1 MSFTSNTPRSS
12 LSNSSP
18 SNSSPKNFK
27 RTFHSTTSR
36 PPLHQHSFLSQSKPM
51 PQTQLLQKSKSNV
64 EQLVSSNTPTP
75 PSSSQLSK
83 QSSYE
88 STRSWKS
95 SRPNT
100 NIVRKY
106 ETRDLII
113 DGDVVYYATIDALV
127 DYVCDT
133 SRCDTNMRD
142 TFIYTFSCV
151 CDQNIILQKLYDKYM
166 DNCNNE
172 NITKPIIYIV
182 TKWVTLMWNDDNDKT
197 TSLLHSFI
205 KILINQDN
213 VVDAQKIR
221 DGIERKV
228 HIKPTQ
234 EDMGV
239 GESLYKKSLD
249 FLSIDARQL
258 ALQMTLIESELFYQI
273 KPAELYSWNKKDRDI
288 TSPNVFKFVQH
299 FNSMNWV
306 FVSLLL
312 DAIDVSSRV
321 SVARHIL
328 HIANEFLSLNNFDG
342 VMQIVGAFNCAAIHR
357 LKVTKSFLGNEA
369 NNILNE
375 IEKLTSSQKN
385 FKAFRQKHNEA
396 TNSGIPYLGM
406 FLTDMFFTDDMSSS
420 KISAFKSMQNKT
432 ETTLVNVDKCRKLG
446 NVIRDVIRFQH
457 TPYHIKKSNRIYS
470 FITELITNA
479 PISEQKQFERSQ
491 EIESRDFIK
500 QCTNLTLPHVYD
512 LEHTPRYTILRVSSM
527 DEDKKTIQSD
537 EVVVWLLL
545 PPSDTC
551 YNYPVRVVVNP
562 NVLIRDIIKDTRSTN
577 YQFVLAPTKLLQV
590 GVHLSDQITVG
601 EALIQTTDYRNDPHD
616 FFAIFSNHDAI
627 SLLYLSKRGS
637 PQFMLKFK
645 TIVDP
650 TKPLAHCIPS
660 LVHLFQTETDEFA
673 FLLLDKSNK
682 PHVWVNPFAK
692 ASICCDVSR
701 LVVFPVIFIGVQKQT
716 ILKRCTP
723 HPLNDTIIY
732 VMSCMGLSTKKL
744 TTHSA
749 FNEYK
754 VILSDGFLFLFKDK
768 KKPVKV
774 LNLGYYQLR
783 LLVNPKTRKP
793 TILLTKAIKIS
804 SNIDVPTYAILT
816 ENTQDTLQWFNTFA
830 DICISNADKRMIG
843 VDIDNV
849 NGMYY
854 EELLDKLYL
863 SPSLTNATDLFDIS
877 KISSFSIASD
887 YEDTSNVHSFS
898 IAELSQILIIALT
911 FIPTPFITTQTLG
924 VIHTGSIQF
933 GSIIKERIAI
943 GICRV
948 LTKWSNGKRNA
959 IDGIIRILANAFFGN
974 EHLINEAS
982 AAIPVIA
989 KKPIPDE
996 NICFCQVKQTEEVS
1010 LLKDVDKEMFMDVVS
1025 EILVELSGIRTI
1037 ENGQI
1042 GSKKVMSKYMK
1053 TISKQTTRETM
1064 NFDVNGIPTNLVRL
1078 VIYNNKDDDWG
1089 DDKDDL
1095 LNDDKDDIVDDDKDI
1110 SHIPND
1116 EVQAFCAEN
1125 DFVTHFQQV
1134 DKATMNNFYH
1144 FKQSLVTFQP
1154 QEKQKYNF
1162 QQQSTKFIRTTEES
1176 NEQQTFLKQL
1186 LHKRSYCIEFP

>member
-1 MSFTSNTPRSS
+1 MLLQKKGIECSRIILGWGDSKHWRKEH
-12 LSNSSP
+12 
-18 SNSSPKNFK
+18 PKDCDNKGNIQQITIPTFSHNITHSQYHGFK
-27 RTFHSTTSR
+27 PVKQTTHSTLALSSDMFCSVDSPLSSTSSFIPSEKT
-36 PPLHQHSFLSQSKPM
+36 PPASPEANSPHQKSFKMNEMRQQP
-51 PQTQLLQKSKSNV
+51 LQKSKSNV
-64 EQLVSSNTPTP
+64 EQMVSSQPTTTLASESLGIN
-75 PSSSQLSK
+75 SSSKLRG
-83 QSSYE
+83 
-88 STRSWKS
+88 STKSWKS

-100 NIVRKY
+100 TVVRKF

-113 DGDVVYYATIDALV
+113 EDNVVYYATIDALV

-133 SRCDTNMRD
+133 NRCDIDMRD

-151 CDQNIILQKLYDKYM
+151 CDQNFILHKLYDKFVETSF
-166 DNCNNE
+166 DVEFTNS
-172 NITKPIIYIV
+172 IVYIV
-182 TKWVTLMWNDDNDKT
+182 TKWISLMWNDQDPKT
-197 TSLLHSFI
+197 TSILQSFVSLLVTENYHKEARF
-205 KILINQDN
+205 
-213 VVDAQKIR
+213 IR
-221 DGIERKV
+221 DVIEGK
-228 HIKPTQ
+228 INTTPTQ
-234 EDMGV
+234 ENIIV
-239 GESLYKKSLD
+239 SESLYKKSLD
-249 FLSIDARQL
+249 FLSIDAKQL
-258 ALQMTLIESELFYQI
+258 ALQMTLIELNS
-273 KPAELYSWNKKDRDI
+273 ELYSWNKKDRGV
-288 TSPNVFKFVQH
+288 TSPNVFKFVHH

-312 DAIDVSSRV
+312 DTNDVSSRV

-328 HIANEFLSLNNFDG
+328 YIAKEFLSLNNFDG
-342 VMQIVGAFNCAAIHR
+342 VMQIVSAFNCAAIHR
-357 LKVTKSFLGNEA
+357 LKITKSFLGNEA

-375 IEKLTSSQKN
+375 IEQLTSSQSN

-420 KISAFKSMQNKT
+420 QISAFKSMQNKT

-446 NVIRDVIRFQH
+446 NVIKGIIRFQH
-457 TPYHIKKSNRIYS
+457 TPYQINESDRIYS
-470 FITELITNA
+470 FITALINT
-479 PISEQKQFERSQ
+479 PPLSEQKQFEQSQ
-491 EIESRDFIK
+491 KVESRDFIK
-500 QCTNLTLPHVYD
+500 QCTNLTLPQVYD
-512 LEHTPRYTILRVSSM
+512 LEHTPRYTFLRVISSSE
-527 DEDKKTIQSD
+527 DEVTIQSD
-537 EVVVWLLL
+537 EVVIWILL

-637 PQFMLKFK
+637 PQFILKFK
-645 TIVDP
+645 TVVDP

-660 LVHLFQTETDEFA
+660 LVHLFQTKTDEFA

-701 LVVFPVIFIGVQKQT
+701 LVVFPVIFLGVQKQT

-732 VMSCMGLSTKKL
+732 VMSHVGLSTKKL
-744 TTHSA
+744 TTRTA
-749 FNEYK
+749 FNAYK

-804 SNIDVPTYAILT
+804 NDIDVPTYAILT

-830 DICISNADKRMIG
+830 DICISNADTRMIG

-854 EELLDKLYL
+854 EE
-863 SPSLTNATDLFDIS
+863 F
-877 KISSFSIASD
+877 FSIASD
-887 YEDTSNVHSFS
+887 YEDTANVHSFS

-911 FIPTPFITTQTLG
+911 FIPTPLITTQPFGSITNE
-924 VIHTGSIQF
+924 SIQF

-948 LTKWSNGKRNA
+948 LTKWS
-959 IDGIIRILANAFFGN
+959 
-974 EHLINEAS
+974 
-982 AAIPVIA
+982 
-989 KKPIPDE
+989 DE
-996 NICFCQVKQTEEVS
+996 
-1010 LLKDVDKEMFMDVVS
+1010 KDE
-1025 EILVELSGIRTI
+1025 
-1037 ENGQI
+1037 
-1042 GSKKVMSKYMK
+1042 K
-1053 TISKQTTRETM
+1053 T
-1064 NFDVNGIPTNLVRL
+1064 
-1078 VIYNNKDDDWG
+1078 
-1089 DDKDDL
+1089 
-1095 LNDDKDDIVDDDKDI
+1095 
-1110 SHIPND
+1110 
-1116 EVQAFCAEN
+1116 
-1125 DFVTHFQQV
+1125 
-1134 DKATMNNFYH
+1134 
-1144 FKQSLVTFQP
+1144 
-1154 QEKQKYNF
+1154 
-1162 QQQSTKFIRTTEES
+1162 
-1176 NEQQTFLKQL
+1176 
-1186 LHKRSYCIEFP
+1186 